1 MTCSVSVVLPARF
14 RAENFNDAPARHAA
28 HAERRID
35 RQRAG
40 GDHADR
46 HQHVAAAQ
54 PHDGAL
60 AVILFNLR
68 NRSFQHFCFIVR
80 HGPPRRRKLSRIV
93 TRGISRSLLQSV
105 AIGEISLRGAR
116 YHMAKKKQIL
126 FNLPPVPAIWK
137 FAPRGFPS
145 RGLAGLRNHSKCCHS
160 ERIISLWLFLNRRA
174 ILRFAQNDK
183 TSHFFRR
190 PVKENV
196 ITYWKFSPISILW
209 HNFLGGG

>member
-1 MTCSVSVVLPARF
+1 MNAACAAHLLRFGDDVQRQRRLAARF
-14 RAENFNDAPARHAA
+14 RAVDFNHAPARQAA
-28 HAERRID
+28 HAQRGID
-35 RQRAG
+35 RKRPR

-46 HQHVAAAQ
+46 HQHIAAAQ
-54 PHDGAL
+54 THDRAL

-105 AIGEISLRGAR
+105 PIGEISLRGAR

-126 FNLPPVPAIWK
+126 FKLPPVPAIWK

-190 PVKENV
+190 LLKR
-196 ITYWKFSPISILW
+196 TL
-209 HNFLGGG
+209 